1 MPLMRWDAFHES
13 HHRPFM
19 VFADVDG
26 RVRTRFALLSSLVA
40 AMDLKGSYALNPE
53 EERIRVA
60 FERDI
65 DAQKFADAVKARKT
79 AREGGWAGQWAFIF
93 NAEMEATIKSLL
105 SPASKRQTLP
115 R

>member
-1 MPLMRWDAFHES
+1 
-13 HHRPFM
+13 
-19 VFADVDG
+19 
-26 RVRTRFALLSSLVA
+26 
-40 AMDLKGSYALNPE
+40 
-53 EERIRVA
+53 VA

>member
-26 RVRTRFALLSSLVA
+26 RMRTRFALLSSLVA

-53 EERIRVA
+53 KGRIRVA

-65 DAQKFADAVKARKT
+65 DAQKLAAAVKARKT

-105 SPASKRQTLP
+105 PPASKRQKLP